1 MGHKLII
8 KDARQ
13 KARMFVGRHCAK
25 ADYDFS
31 MRIEKLVRNYRI
43 DMTKMIGAIQTDV
56 LKSPEAGIASKQ
68 NAAFEAEDIEKR
80 LSEKIKVL
88 KEIGESLQ
96 ITVP

>member
-1 MGHKLII
+1 M
-8 KDARQ
+8 
-13 KARMFVGRHCAK
+13 
-25 ADYDFS
+25 
-31 MRIEKLVRNYRI
+31 EKLVHNYSI

-56 LKSPEAGIASKQ
+56 IKALEAGIASKQ